1 MKKGY
6 WTGHV
11 FEIKDEEKWG
21 NYLAKYTQIEK
32 NHIKIKQGIIYQY
45 F

>member
-11 FEIKDEEKWG
+11 FEVKNEERWNNYLTKYFKIEEK
-21 NYLAKYTQIEK
+21 
-32 NHIKIKQGIIYQY
+32 KINICYKK
-45 F
+45 